1 MPELAA
7 IGLGYAELVVF
18 ALHQQVAPAETEFS
32 AVDTRSVRGKRASG
46 DQLVEIDSQLGLVAE
61 RDCGPAH
68 PGRAIGIDVR
78 VEHGP
83 TRQPGMQVPVLVMIG
98 PSRQPQDEPYLFTIE
113 ESAILVAKIRAGQ
126 IGRGEIVL
134 GGSFGPEG

>member
-1 MPELAA
+1 METSLLKSIRNSGWSPRE
-7 IGLGYAELVVF
+7 IG
-18 ALHQQVAPAETEFS
+18 
-32 AVDTRSVRGKRASG
+32 
-46 DQLVEIDSQLGLVAE
+46 
-61 RDCGPAH
+61 GPAH
-68 PGRAIGIDVR
+68 PGRAMGIDVR
-78 VEHGP
+78 VEHGL

-98 PSRQPQDEPYLFTIE
+98 PSRQPPDEPYLFTIE